1 MNLTFVPTS
10 QSDAETLVAIRIA
23 AMRDSLE
30 RIGRFDPQRARD
42 RFLASFDPALC
53 RFIEADG
60 ARAGFYMVR
69 PNADHWLL
77 DHLYIVPAHQGKGIG
92 AAVLREIFARADAQ
106 RITVRVGALRDSASN
121 RFYERH
127 GFVQTD
133 EAEWDIYYVREPG
146 STTA

>member
-1 MNLTFVPTS
+1 MNLTFVPTA
-10 QSDAETLVAIRIA
+10 QADAETLVAIRIA

-53 RFIEADG
+53 RFIEANG
-60 ARAGFYMVR
+60 ARAGFYAVR

-106 RITVRVGALRDSASN
+106 RITVRVGALRGSASN

-127 GFVQTD
+127 GFVRTD

-146 STTA
+146 STMV